1 MQHVWSRKSIQHK
14 WTLKSALELHSM
26 DIQKM
31 KLPERAEL
39 AQFLYNAV
47 SNRVRSYSRAKNYSH
62 PYAYEKMQQ
71 DFKELMEDE
80 GYNFDFNKPIV
91 QSFGK
96 NRALT
101 KEYAEL
107 DNPAARI
114 ISYITQA
121 RNFLNAKSSTVSG
134 WRDIIRNESIK
145 LFGYKVIHSKKG
157 DYIRPNYLMTEDE
170 RTALWKL
177 YRELVDS
184 GAIAVSEY
192 ASESMKTTGFTRIWR
207 EGMKENVW
215 RYDDLT
221 FNLNLMKEA
230 MKLGGIPVRD
240 IPEHKPGLKKDPLA
254 RDAASEDDSDVEFQW

>member
-1 MQHVWSRKSIQHK
+1 MQHVWTRKSVQHK
-14 WTLKSALELHSM
+14 WTLQSALEIDSFA
-26 DIQKM
+26 IQKM
-31 KLPERAEL
+31 KLVERAEL
-39 AQFLYNAV
+39 GQFLYNAV
-47 SNRVRSYSRAKNYSH
+47 NNRIRSYSRAKSYSH

-80 GYNFDFNKPIV
+80 GYNFDFTKPIV
-91 QSFGK
+91 QNSGK
-96 NRALT
+96 YRTLT

-114 ISYITQA
+114 ISYIVQA
-121 RNFLNAKSSTVSG
+121 RNFLNAKSSTVAG

-145 LFGYKVIHSKKG
+145 LFGYKTIHSKKG

-177 YRELVDS
+177 YRELIKS
-184 GAIAVSEY
+184 GAIAESDYV
-192 ASESMKTTGFTRIWR
+192 SESMKTTGFTRLWR
-207 EGMKENVW
+207 EGVSEGVW

-230 MKLGGIPVRD
+230 MKLNGIPIRD

-254 RDAASEDDSDVEFQW
+254 QDAVTEDDSDAEFQW